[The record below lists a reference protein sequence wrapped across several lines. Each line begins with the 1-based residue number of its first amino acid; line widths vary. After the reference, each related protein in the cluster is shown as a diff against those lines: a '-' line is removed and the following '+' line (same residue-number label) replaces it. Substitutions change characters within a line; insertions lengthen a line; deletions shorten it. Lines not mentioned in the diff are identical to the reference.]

1 MTIYLCLDRSTV
13 SVDVGSCTCANNRP
27 SKASKI
33 CLLGRT
39 CLKTPQNTASQT
51 RPRPL
56 RVRRLQNHHGPDN
69 ILMVVLG
76 LLKGSQKI
84 IHIPYRFPVDCPLGT
99 QKNPLKQSQV
109 GSCGASERRTPYF
122 LASSRTGDSG
132 YCTPGRFFSSGTGLQ
147 NFFAWPSRGNSL
159 VQCCL
164 CSSKLRSTT
173 HTPRLNWP
181 AILRKLEELRMT
193 KDRGGFRGW
202 DHCLLL
208 LESLK
213 PQNQLKRLYN
223 PGIPALHQSFP
234 VVTPLIIMKSGP
246 VSFPRYP
253 LQVDEAGKQAD
264 LPKGPKLVWW
274 APSASHRCSQSL
286 RWPRLVPPAPWLT
299 PPGPPWARPAQAPGC
314 GCHAGWYA
322 ASPFSHRRCRG
333 VRTSPPGKAGAK
345 GFINPSAASA
355 GISRLASHLDIN
367 I

>member
-1 MTIYLCLDRSTV
+1 M
-13 SVDVGSCTCANNRP
+13 P
-27 SKASKI
+27 Q
-33 CLLGRT
+33 
-39 CLKTPQNTASQT
+39 TPQNTASQT

-99 QKNPLKQSQV
+99 QKIRWNKARWVAVGPPRGGRHTSWPARGREIPGIARLAASFPRAPGSKTSSPGLPEATPWCSAACVARNSDLPL
-109 GSCGASERRTPYF
+109 T
-122 LASSRTGDSG
+122 
-132 YCTPGRFFSSGTGLQ
+132 
-147 NFFAWPSRGNSL
+147 
-159 VQCCL
+159 
-164 CSSKLRSTT
+164 
-173 HTPRLNWP
+173 TPRLNWP

-264 LPKGPKLVWW
+264 LPKGPNWFGGRHLLLIDV
-274 APSASHRCSQSL
+274 HNL

-299 PPGPPWARPAQAPGC
+299 PPGPPCARPAQAPGC